1 MNASRNEGVIVPLD
15 AIQETPED
23 DNVEVLFFG
32 IQSWKCM
39 LSFSKN
45 SVFLN

>member
-1 MNASRNEGVIVPLD
+1 MKYQEMKVLLSLLM

-32 IQSWKCM
+32 IQSCKCM